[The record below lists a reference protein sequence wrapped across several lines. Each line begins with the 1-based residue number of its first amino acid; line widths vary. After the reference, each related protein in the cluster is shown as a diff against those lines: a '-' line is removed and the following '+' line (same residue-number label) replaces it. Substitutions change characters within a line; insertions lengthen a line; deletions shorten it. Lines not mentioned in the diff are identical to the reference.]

1 MKFIDYAKIFVKAG
15 NGGRG
20 IVSFH
25 HEKYVPKGGPDGGNG
40 GKGGDVIFRANPH
53 LTTLLDFRYKR
64 NYKAEDGKPGGTNNR
79 TGRNG
84 EDKIILVPC
93 GTVIK
98 DAKDGEILADLVK
111 PGQEFV
117 AVRGGRGG
125 RGNAEFATPT
135 NQTPRFAEEG
145 QPGEEREILLE
156 LKVLADVGIVGF
168 PNVGKSTLI
177 SVVSAAR
184 PKIADYPFTTLV
196 PNLGV
201 VQIGDGKS
209 FVVADIPGLVE
220 GASEGRGLGL
230 QFLRHIER
238 TKVLLFLI
246 DANTDN
252 PKMDFQILLNELKK
266 YNKELLQ
273 KEKVIAF
280 SKMDSVTE
288 EKAKVLMKINF
299 GRNYPKPLGISSV
312 SGYGIQEI
320 KYILWE
326 KVQYIRLL
334 ELSVEQEEKI

>member
-1 MKFIDYAKIFVKAG
+1 MKFIDYAKISVKAG

-25 HEKYVPKGGPDGGNG
+25 REKYVPKGGPDGGNG
-40 GKGGDVIFRANPH
+40 GKGGDIIFRANPH
-53 LTTLLDFRYKR
+53 LTTLLDFKYKR
-64 NYKAEDGKPGGTNNR
+64 NYKAEDGKSGGTSNK

-84 EDKIILVPC
+84 ENKIILVPC

-98 DAKDGEILADLVK
+98 DATRGEILADLVE
-111 PGQEFV
+111 PGQEYI
-117 AVRGGRGG
+117 AAKGGHGG
-125 RGNAEFATPT
+125 RGNSEFATPT
-135 NQTPRFAEEG
+135 NQAPRFAEEG

-156 LKVLADVGIVGF
+156 LKVLADVGIVGL

-177 SVVSAAR
+177 SVISAAR

-201 VQIGDGKS
+201 VQIGENQS

-238 TKVLLFLI
+238 TKLLLFLI

-252 PKMDFQILLNELKK
+252 PKRDFQVLLNELKK
-266 YNKELLQ
+266 YNRELLH

-288 EKAKVLMKINF
+288 ETQQKLMRINF
-299 GRNYPKPLGISSV
+299 GKNYPRPIGISAIT
-312 SGYGIQEI
+312 GFGIQKI
-320 KYILWE
+320 KFLLWE
-326 KVQYIRLL
+326 KVQYIRHL
-334 ELSVEQEEKI
+334 ELGFLQKVKV

>member
-40 GKGGDVIFRANPH
+40 GKGGDVILRANPH

-64 NYKAEDGKPGGTNNR
+64 NYKAEDGAPGGTNNR

-98 DAKDGEILADLVK
+98 DATNGEILADLVK

-117 AVRGGRGG
+117 VARGGRGG

-145 QPGEEREILLE
+145 RPGEEREILLE

-177 SVVSAAR
+177 SVISAAR

-252 PKMDFQILLNELKK
+252 PKKDFQVLLNELKK

-288 EKAKVLMKINF
+288 WKAKLLMKINF
-299 GRNYPKPLGISSV
+299 GKNYPKPFGISSI
-312 SGYGIQEI
+312 SGYGIQEM
-320 KYILWE
+320 KFLLWE
-326 KVQYIRLL
+326 KVQYVRLL

>member
-1 MKFIDYAKIFVKAG
+1 MKFIDYAKIYVKAG

-40 GKGGDVIFRANPH
+40 GKGGDIIFRANPN
-53 LTTLLDFRYKR
+53 LTTLLDFKYKH
-64 NYKAEDGKPGGTNNR
+64 NYKAEDGKPGGTNNK

-84 EDKIILVPC
+84 EDYIILVPC
-93 GTVIK
+93 GTIIK
-98 DAKDGEILADLVK
+98 DASKGEILADLVE
-111 PGQEFV
+111 PWQEFI
-117 AVRGGRGG
+117 AARGGRGG
-125 RGNAEFATPT
+125 RGNAEFATST

-177 SVVSAAR
+177 SVISAAR

-201 VQIGDGKS
+201 VQIEDSKS

-252 PKMDFQILLNELKK
+252 PKKDFQILLNELKK

-280 SKMDSVTE
+280 SKMDSVSE
-288 EKAKVLMKINF
+288 EKAKRLMKVNF
-299 GRNYPKPLGISSV
+299 GKSYPKPLGISSV
-312 SGYGIQEI
+312 SGYGIQKI
-320 KYILWE
+320 KFLLWE
-326 KVQYIRLL
+326 KVQYVRLS
-334 ELSVEQEEKI
+334 EMNFEQEGRI